1 MGTMLLAGD
10 MTNPDDL
17 VESLRRGSQGDVKVF
32 LSPDQPLP
40 EGAFLTVGG
49 KQMQLSAVHPDLL
62 ENHDS
67 GDEGDHAEASDGV
80 KSRRG
85 RLLCARVAKAFVA
98 SVNTAADDE
107 DDEEAKKKKNKAEF
121 TLKQVEK
128 LRATALTLGIGSI
141 LNRNNRVRAGMGDN
155 GSVSSWGTV
164 GTTVT
169 NPLPATQL
177 DAHPLRASVSFCIRR
192 DSIDESDTLFA
203 TANSTVSS
211 WGTVGTTVTNPLPA
225 TQLDAHPLRASNSFC
240 IRRDSIDESDTLF
253 ATANS
258 SRTPRVKPVAG
269 RSFKVSSRS
278 PLPQD
283 LEGDG
288 TPRWRLTPGRSQ
300 GNFSPLVRSDRQ
312 FSPLELALAG
322 SDRPS
327 SPLPRPQT
335 PVVTAENDMLAAHYL
350 GAWRRYVKG
359 LKKMRERGL
368 EPLDRTQ
375 RLLVELG
382 EYIQAWRDV
391 TTHSRQK
398 RAVREARAEERKRL
412 ARHAQAKKVSACP
425 VGCMYVGSCWL

>member
-1 MGTMLLAGD
+1 MLLAGD

-67 GDEGDHAEASDGV
+67 GDEGDHAEAPDGV

-98 SVNTAADDE
+98 SVKTAADDE
-107 DDEEAKKKKNKAEF
+107 GDEEAKKKKDKAEF
-121 TLKQVEK
+121 SLKQVEK

-141 LNRNNRVRAGMGDN
+141 LNRNNRVRASMGDN

-177 DAHPLRASVSFCIRR
+177 DAHPLRAS
-192 DSIDESDTLFA
+192 
-203 TANSTVSS
+203 
-211 WGTVGTTVTNPLPA
+211 
-225 TQLDAHPLRASNSFC
+225 HSFC

-258 SRTPRVKPVAG
+258 SSTPRVKLVAE
-269 RSFKVSSRS
+269 RSFKFSSGS
-278 PLPQD
+278 PLPQG

-288 TPRWRLTPGRSQ
+288 TPRWRLALAKSQ
-300 GNFSPLVRSDRQ
+300 GNFSPLARSDRA
-312 FSPLELALAG
+312 FSPLAG

-350 GAWRRYVKG
+350 GAWRRYVKD
-359 LKKMRERGL
+359 LKEMRERGL
-368 EPLDRTQ
+368 EPVDETL

-391 TTHSRQK
+391 TTHGRQK

-412 ARHAQAKKVSACP
+412 ERHAQAKKVSACP
-425 VGCMYVGSCWL
+425 VGCV

>member
-155 GSVSSWGTV
+155 GS
-164 GTTVT
+164 
-169 NPLPATQL
+169 
-177 DAHPLRASVSFCIRR
+177 
-192 DSIDESDTLFA
+192 
-203 TANSTVSS
+203 VSS